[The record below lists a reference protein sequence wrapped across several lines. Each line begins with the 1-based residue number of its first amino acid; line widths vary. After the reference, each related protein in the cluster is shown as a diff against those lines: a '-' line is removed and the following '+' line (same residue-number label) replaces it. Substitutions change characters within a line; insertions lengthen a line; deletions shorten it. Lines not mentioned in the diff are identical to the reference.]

1 VLTTEPC
8 RESLLHAMKNVTI
21 QPHLGAFTKGTILRG
36 ERESVREWQA
46 VVGLVS
52 VARGATLMMGSL
64 ETGLPVNPVN
74 EPVKVSRA

>member
-1 VLTTEPC
+1 MRRTLRSSLTLE
-8 RESLLHAMKNVTI
+8 RSR
-21 QPHLGAFTKGTILRG
+21 RG
-36 ERESVREWQA
+36 RFLEGEGSVREWQA